1 VAIESAE
8 TFDNPN
14 SGGRIT
20 MRESWRDND
29 GSRVVIDR
37 VFPAGTGKADAHV
50 HLDFTQT
57 FEVVSGTVELELD
70 GDARTLEPGDKIEI
84 PIGTAHRDLWN
95 EGPGKLAGRLT
106 IEPVPRFVEMYAE
119 TWLDSY
125 AKGETNDQDE
135 MSLLQILV
143 IAQASDGQS
152 FAAGPPRWLQK
163 ATLPLVAAIG
173 PLAMACSPLEQVTPS
188 YVPSFKHGW
197 IASRTSG

>member
-1 VAIESAE
+1 VALETGE
-8 TFDNPN
+8 TFDSPN

-20 MRESWRDND
+20 VRESWRDND
-29 GSRVVIDR
+29 GARVAIDR
-37 VFPAGTGKADAHV
+37 VFPPATGKADAHY

-57 FEVVSGTVELELD
+57 FEVVSGTGKLELD
-70 GDARTLEPGDKIEI
+70 GEQRALTPGDKVEI

-95 EGPGKLAGRLT
+95 EGPREMAGRLT

-152 FAAGPPRWLQK
+152 YASRPPRWLQR
-163 ATLPLVAAIG
+163 ATLPLVSAIG
-173 PLAMACSPLEQVTPS
+173 RMRGYRAL
-188 YVPSFKHGW
+188 G
-197 IASRTSG
+197 

>member
-1 VAIESAE
+1 MALETGE

-20 MRESWRDND
+20 VRESWRDND
-29 GSRVVIDR
+29 GARVAIDR
-37 VFPAGTGKADAHV
+37 VFPPDTGKADAHV

-57 FEVVSGTVELELD
+57 FEVVSGTGKLELD
-70 GDARTLEPGDKIEI
+70 GDVRTLEPGDRVEF

-95 EGPGKLAGRLT
+95 EGRGEMAARLT

-119 TWLDSY
+119 TWLDAY

-143 IAQASDGQS
+143 IAQASASQS

-173 PLAMACSPLEQVTPS
+173 RLRGYRAL
-188 YVPSFKHGW
+188 G
-197 IASRTSG
+197 